1 MRPIR
6 WGASAL
12 ALCTLTGVAVF
23 AQQNKPAK
31 KTAGKSATQAV
42 TKKAEKAVIDKPV
55 QDFKLVDLMHE
66 KKEGEKADAAK
77 IALSDYRDKK
87 EVVLFFMS
95 EQCDV
100 TWRYEK
106 RMGQLMQQYGKKD
119 VAFLSVRCSAN
130 DTPQSICKFAE
141 SKNFV
146 MPLLNDANGLMT
158 DYFHVTNTPSFVLID
173 KKGTLR
179 YFGSFDD
186 DMEEKTVTKRYLPDA
201 LEATLADKMVS
212 IKQTMP
218 FG

>member
-6 WGASAL
+6 WGA
-12 ALCTLTGVAVF
+12 ALCTLTTLCTLTEFAVI
-23 AQQNKPAK
+23 AQQGKP
-31 KTAGKSATQAV
+31 
-42 TKKAEKAVIDKPV
+42 TKKSNTQSVVKKPEGALIDKPV
-55 QDFKLVDLMHE
+55 QDFKLIDLMHE
-66 KKEGEKADAAK
+66 KKDSDKPDAAK
-77 IALSDYRDKK
+77 IAFSDYRDKK
-87 EVVLFFMS
+87 NIVLFFMS

-119 VAFLSVRCSAN
+119 IAFFGVRCSAN

-146 MPLLNDANGLMT
+146 MPVLNDANGLMT
-158 DYFHVTNTPSFVLID
+158 SYFHVTNTPSFVLID
-173 KKGTLR
+173 KKGVMR

-186 DMEEKTVTKRYLPDA
+186 DAEEKTATKRYLPDA
-201 LEATLADKMVS
+201 IDATLADKIVS